1 MLTGILN
8 VASSDQLDKLHDGVL
23 HVLETLGLK
32 LNSPVLLKKLAERG
46 CEVDLEAG
54 TVKFRPETVE
64 AEIKRQSGR
73 YRMVRSSLWY
83 PFCEEEKEGT
93 VSLPDVFACDYGY
106 ATPSVYDY
114 DADLVREP
122 TAADQID
129 MIRLG
134 NALEGVRAVN
144 APFILK
150 EFDSR
155 IEVLESA
162 RLLMRHTPKPGWVG
176 TYSAKQL
183 EYLGMIA
190 EIAVDGDEEK
200 LKTAPPIVVTV
211 MCTTSPLRLDNRS
224 SDVLEAAIKKGF
236 PINFSTMP
244 ILGATA
250 PVTPAGAAVVAA
262 AECLGGVVASSLINP
277 EPYYYTAS
285 ISSELDMRT
294 TQICFSTPAA
304 ILTDAL
310 VHQLFRRKYGIVHC
324 VEPAY
329 IEAKKPGIQAS
340 YLKMFRLMA
349 QAMCVSLPLPLGL
362 LDNGSV
368 FSPTQT
374 IIDYDMN
381 RAIYRF
387 MQGAEVN
394 DDTLALDTILEMKFA
409 ESESYLD
416 REHTL
421 SHFRDAIWDTRVF
434 DRGAGAEEGK
444 VPGDFD
450 RELLLR
456 ADRQWKDLVANAP
469 SYELEPYKEREV
481 DRIVAAGIKDILG

>member
-1 MLTGILN
+1 MLTGILKA
-8 VASSDQLDKLHDGVL
+8 ASGEQLDKLHDGVL
-23 HVLETLGLK
+23 HVLENLGLK
-32 LNSPVLLKKLAERG
+32 LNSPVLLKELAEHG
-46 CEVDLEAG
+46 CEVDIEAG

-64 AEIKRQSGR
+64 AEISRQSGR
-73 YRMVRSSLWY
+73 YKMVRSSLWY
-83 PFCEEEKEGT
+83 PFCEEEKPDT
-93 VSLPDVFACDYGY
+93 VSLPDTFGCDYGY
-106 ATPSVYDY
+106 ATPSIYDY
-114 DADLVREP
+114 DADIAREP
-122 TAADQID
+122 TAKDQVD

-134 NALEGVRAVN
+134 NALEGVGAVN

-162 RLLMRHTPKPGWVG
+162 RLLMRHSPKPGWVG

-183 EYLGMIA
+183 EYLGQIA

-200 LKTAPPIVVTV
+200 LKTKPPIIVTV
-211 MCTTSPLRLDNRS
+211 MCTTSPMRLDNRS
-224 SDVLEAAIKKGF
+224 SDVLESAIKKGY

-250 PVTPAGAAVVAA
+250 PVTPAGAAIVGA

-285 ISSELDMRT
+285 ITSELDMRT
-294 TQICFSTPAA
+294 TQICFATPAA
-304 ILTDAL
+304 LLTDAL
-310 VHQLFRRKYGIVHC
+310 IHQLFRYKYGIVHN
-324 VEPAY
+324 VEPGY

-349 QAMCVSLPLPLGL
+349 QAMTVSLPLPLGL

-381 RAIYRF
+381 QAIYRF
-387 MQGAEVN
+387 MCGADINE
-394 DDTLALDTILEMKFA
+394 DTMALETIMEMNFA
-409 ESESYLD
+409 ENATYLD
-416 REHTL
+416 QMHTMT
-421 SHFRDAIWDTRVF
+421 HFRDAIWDTKVF
-434 DRGAGAEEGK
+434 DRGAGAAPDKPPEEL
-444 VPGDFD
+444 D
-450 RELLLR
+450 RDLLKR
-456 ADRQWKDLVANAP
+456 ADQRWKDLVANAP
-469 SYELEPYKEREV
+469 EYELSADKQREV
-481 DRIVAAGIKDILG
+481 DRIVEAGIKDILG